1 MVDIFRN
8 HSAQIVKNAK
18 KVGFFIKKLRHAEN
32 FHWYLMDLVGCDS
45 ENLATA
51 RHAPEMTHLTREVTW
66 P

>member
-1 MVDIFRN
+1 
-8 HSAQIVKNAK
+8 VKNAK
-18 KVGFFIKKLRHAEN
+18 KVGFFNKKLRHAEI

-45 ENLATA
+45 ENLAPA